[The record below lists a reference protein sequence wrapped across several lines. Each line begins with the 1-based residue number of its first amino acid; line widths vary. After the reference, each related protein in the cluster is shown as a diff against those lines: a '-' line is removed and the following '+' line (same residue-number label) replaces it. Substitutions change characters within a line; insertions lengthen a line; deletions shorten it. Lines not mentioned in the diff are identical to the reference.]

1 MKKDKQNGEEER
13 ETSKYE
19 ENYQKLIKERDN
31 LNDLII
37 EVFKKKIFLVKYLL
51 KIWMYFK
58 KENLLEK
65 LKFSGNNKNEVL
77 TTQNDIHHDNHT
89 SSQLSAS

>member
-37 EVFKKKIFLVKYLL
+37 EVFEFLTFFFFLL
-51 KIWMYFK
+51 NIY
-58 KENLLEK
+58 
-65 LKFSGNNKNEVL
+65 LKFECILRKKTCWKN
-77 TTQNDIHHDNHT
+77 
-89 SSQLSAS
+89 

>member
-1 MKKDKQNGEEER
+1 
-13 ETSKYE
+13 
-19 ENYQKLIKERDN
+19 
-31 LNDLII
+31 
-37 EVFKKKIFLVKYLL
+37 
-51 KIWMYFK
+51 MYFK